1 MGGTKKK
8 GWYPKAFAK
17 YGDNA
22 LTMYRVQEAAKQQVR
37 NKANAAKC
45 AALPEVAAMALSRQQ
60 HVDRLQEEAKQT
72 NAELDSK
79 QRDLADCKLV
89 HKRKVWL

>member
-37 NKANAAKC
+37 NKANAAKS
-45 AALPEVAAMALSRQQ
+45 ALHCL
-60 HVDRLQEEAKQT
+60 
-72 NAELDSK
+72 
-79 QRDLADCKLV
+79 KLPPW
-89 HKRKVWL
+89 R